1 MPHKLESL
9 YEDLT
14 SVNPN
19 WLEPK
24 PSRKELAKAIN
35 ARRRDVPTEVKPPTT
50 VLFELI
56 ETNTEMPFHVSE
68 SKPFSVLKRTL
79 SNGVEQYAF
88 VWGESISTDDVIK
101 VGASLDFGEWFELSA
116 DCKL

>member
-9 YEDLT
+9 YKELT
-14 SVNPN
+14 GVDPD

-24 PSRKELAKAIN
+24 PSREQLAKTIRAI
-35 ARRRDVPTEVKPPTT
+35 RRDVTTELQPLTT

-56 ETNTEMPFHVSE
+56 GTDQEMPFHTLE

-79 SNGVEQYAF
+79 SNGVKQYAF